1 MTKKCL
7 TSEAFGRF
15 ILSWITLA
23 LCFYFHSSWIQSYSW
38 DFKRG
43 SQVQVSLIQQAL
55 LLFCSLFELP
65 WVWVSIHFLA
75 FFFFLRKLP
84 EKFWIFFK
92 LQYIMWNYYLSFP
105 PTLPLCLNSGG
116 PLAVQ
121 PLWPVME
128 VQTFTCQSTTLKDL
142 RPLLATV
149 LSPEAMSLYFALHWF
164 L

>member
-15 ILSWITLA
+15 ILSWILIA
-23 LCFYFHSSWIQSYSW
+23 LYVFIFTVVEFSATAGILREAVR
-38 DFKRG
+38 FR
-43 SQVQVSLIQQAL
+43 
-55 LLFCSLFELP
+55 
-65 WVWVSIHFLA
+65 WVWFSKRCCCFALYLSCPGSELVFTFLL
-75 FFFFLRKLP
+75 FFFLRKLP
-84 EKFWIFFK
+84 EKFWIFCK